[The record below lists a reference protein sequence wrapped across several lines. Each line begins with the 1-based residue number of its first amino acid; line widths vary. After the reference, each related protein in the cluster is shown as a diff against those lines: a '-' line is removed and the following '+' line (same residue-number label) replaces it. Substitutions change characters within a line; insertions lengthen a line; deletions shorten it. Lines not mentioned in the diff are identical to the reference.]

1 MLMSLPE
8 SEFTMTLQEFVKKY
22 GTDGISS
29 RLEFMARWSRGT
41 LTDDDVDLLYEF
53 AESLRN
59 MLRTETARR

>member
-1 MLMSLPE
+1 MSLPE